1 MGRGLI
7 VAKGTIRDLP
17 GIRLTLDAADRE
29 RFDRIYMVDAET
41 GMLSLPPEMVA
52 WVEETYGSTGE
63 VVEQAIVKL
72 TNRWTLQ
79 TSLFN
84 PFRARRPL
92 KNGDSRSLENEI
104 YGDGP
109 DPFDEPLQRTSEDA
123 FGRVRGKHCVTA
135 GNLAMS
141 DACHGVI
148 IFDEHNPWLVS
159 EDAFLDALQVA
170 ERWFALAHDE
180 RQSAVYPLLIWNCL
194 WKSGASINH
203 AHMQL
208 LLTGSMHYG
217 KIERFRRTTMSYQQ
231 QHGRSY
237 VDDLFQVH
245 HSLGLASERD
255 GVRMLAHLTP
265 LLAHECILFSDVMN
279 TAFARMIYRTIR
291 SLHEQRGVESFNLA
305 IFPSPLAR
313 TDEDWSTV
321 PVMARI
327 VDRGKLSQR
336 TVDTGAIELF
346 AASVISTDPFDTGS
360 LLKMVDPE

>member
-1 MGRGLI
+1 LI
-7 VAKGTIRDLP
+7 VATATIRELP
-17 GIRLTLDAADRE
+17 EIRLALGMDDRE
-29 RFDRIYMVDAET
+29 RFDRIYTVDAET
-41 GMLSLPPEMVA
+41 GVLRLPPEMAA
-52 WVEETYGSTGE
+52 WVEMEYGSTTE
-63 VVEQAIVKL
+63 VVEQRIVKV

-92 KNGDSRSLENEI
+92 KDSDNRSREDEI
-104 YGDGP
+104 YDDGP
-109 DPFDEPLQRTSEDA
+109 DPFDEPLQQTSEDV

-135 GNLAMS
+135 GNLAKS

-159 EDAFLDALQVA
+159 EDAFLDAIQVA
-170 ERWFALAHDE
+170 GRWFAMAHAE

-208 LLTGSMHYG
+208 LATGSMHYG
-217 KIERFRRTTMSYQQ
+217 EFERFRRTTLEYR
-231 QHGRSY
+231 HEYGGNY

-245 HSLGLASERD
+245 ASLGLASERD

-265 LLAHECILFSDVMN
+265 VLAHECILLSDTMSA
-279 TAFARMIYRTIR
+279 AFARMVYRTIR
-291 SLHEQRGVESFNLA
+291 RLHEQRGVESFNLA
-305 IFPSPLAR
+305 IFPSPLAG
-313 TDEDWSTV
+313 TAEDWSTV

-327 VDRGKLSQR
+327 VDRGSLSRR

-346 AASVISTDPFDTGS
+346 AASVISTDPFDTAS
-360 LLKMVDPE
+360 LLQTVDPG